1 MNKTR
6 IVSFLS
12 FVLWGALV
20 YLGVVVST
28 NAARQGVPQYSNL
41 GQVRFYLM
49 FPLAMAFLAACLS
62 IFATKIP
69 KPLLIALSLAQLA
82 LIPVYFFFYTG
93 GV

>member
-28 NAARQGVPQYSNL
+28 NAARQGQYSNL
-41 GQVRFYLM
+41 GQGKFYLM

-82 LIPVYFFFYTG
+82 LIPVYLFFYTG

>member
-1 MNKTR
+1 MIRTR
-6 IVSFLS
+6 VISFLS

-20 YLGVVVST
+20 YLGVIVST
-28 NAARQGVPQYSNL
+28 NAARQGVPGYPNT
-41 GQVRFYLM
+41 GQVRFYLL

-82 LIPVYFFFYTG
+82 LIPLYLFFYTG

>member
-12 FVLWGALV
+12 FLLWGALV

-28 NAARQGVPQYSNL
+28 NAARQGQYSNL
-41 GQVRFYLM
+41 GQVKFYLM

-82 LIPVYFFFYTG
+82 LIPVYLFFYTG

>member
-1 MNKTR
+1 
-6 IVSFLS
+6 
-12 FVLWGALV
+12 
-20 YLGVVVST
+20 
-28 NAARQGVPQYSNL
+28 
-41 GQVRFYLM
+41 M

-82 LIPVYFFFYTG
+82 LIPVYLFFYTG